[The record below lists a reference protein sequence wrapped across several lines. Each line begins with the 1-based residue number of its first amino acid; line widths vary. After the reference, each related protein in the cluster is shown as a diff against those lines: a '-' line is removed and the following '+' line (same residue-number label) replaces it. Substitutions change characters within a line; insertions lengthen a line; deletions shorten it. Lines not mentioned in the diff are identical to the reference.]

1 MISTMSF
8 SSYHHFSN
16 YQFKWLI
23 MAVKM
28 TNDFWPFKSHI
39 PKEKMGMNIRLG
51 KQENKKLNKIQ
62 HSMKYGTAF
71 LDAHCLFA

>member
-1 MISTMSF
+1 
-8 SSYHHFSN
+8 
-16 YQFKWLI
+16 